1 MRIATTGSS
10 GLIGSALLPFL
21 AASGHEVVRVP
32 RGEFA
37 IANSCDAVVHLAGEN
52 IAGRWTA
59 AKKRKIH
66 ESRKQGTRALCEVL
80 KRPRVLVCAS
90 AIGIYGDRG
99 EELLTE
105 ESATGRGFLADVCRD
120 WEAATEPA
128 VRAGIRVVNL
138 RIGVV
143 LSPRGGALGK
153 TLPLF
158 KLGLGGIVGDGRQ
171 YWSWIV
177 IDDMVAVIL
186 RSLTDERLR
195 GPVNA
200 VAPNP
205 VTNREYTKTL
215 GCVLSRPTVFPLPA
229 FVARL
234 AFGEMADAVL
244 LASAR
249 VQPKRLQ
256 ESGYKFLFPNLEGAL
271 RHLLV

>member
-1 MRIATTGSS
+1 MV
-10 GLIGSALLPFL
+10 GSALVPFL

-37 IANSCDAVVHLAGEN
+37 IADGCDTVVHLAGEN
-52 IAGRWTA
+52 IAGRWTP

-66 ESRKQGTRALCEVL
+66 ESRKRGTQTLCDALAPMA

-99 EELLTE
+99 EEWITE
-105 ESATGRGFLADVCRD
+105 ESETGRGFLADVCRD
-120 WEAATEPA
+120 WEAATESA
-128 VRAGIRVVNL
+128 ARAGVRVVNL

-153 TLPLF
+153 TLLPF
-158 KLGLGGIVGDGRQ
+158 KLGVGGVVGDGRQ
-171 YWSWIV
+171 YWSWIE
-177 IDDMVAVIL
+177 IDDLVAVIL
-186 RSLTDERLR
+186 HALTDERLG
-195 GPVNA
+195 GPVNT

-215 GCVLSRPTVFPLPA
+215 GRVLRRPTMLPLPA

-244 LASAR
+244 LAGAR

-256 ESGYKFLFPNLEGAL
+256 AAGYRFRFPQLEGAL
-271 RHLLV
+271 RHLLGK

>member
-1 MRIATTGSS
+1 V
-10 GLIGSALLPFL
+10 PFL
-21 AASGHEVVRVP
+21 TTSGHEAVRVP
-32 RGEFA
+32 RGGFA
-37 IANSCDAVVHLAGEN
+37 VAEGCDGVVHLAGEN
-52 IAGRWTA
+52 IAGRWTP

-66 ESRKQGTRALCEVL
+66 ESRKRGTQTLCDALAPMA

-99 EELLTE
+99 EEWITE
-105 ESATGRGFLADVCRD
+105 ESETGRGFLADVCRD
-120 WEAATEPA
+120 WEAATESA
-128 VRAGIRVVNL
+128 ARAGVRVVNL

-153 TLPLF
+153 TLLPF
-158 KLGLGGIVGDGRQ
+158 KLGVGGVVGDGRQ
-171 YWSWIV
+171 YWSWIE
-177 IDDMVAVIL
+177 IDDLVAVIL
-186 RSLTDERLR
+186 HALTDERLR

-215 GCVLSRPTVFPLPA
+215 GRVLRRPTMLPLPA

-244 LASAR
+244 LAGAR

-256 ESGYKFLFPNLEGAL
+256 AAGYRFRFPQLEGAL
-271 RHLLV
+271 RHLLGK